1 MLPGQDRNSM
11 VHYCAGKKKTE
22 ADNVFDFVGAGYLS
36 LQVALYNCGR
46 TRGSERFDEAVRMDF
61 LQNNLKHCR
70 FARSLA
76 PSARGPVAHC
86 SSSINHWEYILERA
100 R

>member
-1 MLPGQDRNSM
+1 M
-11 VHYCAGKKKTE
+11 VHYCVGREKAE
-22 ADNVFDFVGAGYLS
+22 ADNVFDFVDVGYSS

-46 TRGSERFDEAVRMDF
+46 TWGSERFDGAVHMDF
-61 LQNNLKHCR
+61 LQNNLKHYV

-76 PSARGPVAHC
+76 PSARGLVAHC
-86 SSSINHWEYILERA
+86 SSSINHWECNAYILERA